1 MPIRVGFDLV
11 SVAEV
16 DEELRS
22 PQRDRY
28 LARLYTE
35 AEVADCTAGALVS
48 AERLAARFA
57 AKEATFKVLPSSE
70 VGISLRE
77 IEVVQAPSGA
87 VELVLHGS
95 AAERARSGGIVALSL
110 SLSHEAGMAG
120 AVVVAETRTA

>member
-28 LARLYTE
+28 LARIYTE
-35 AEVADCTAGALVS
+35 REVADCTAGALVS

-57 AKEATFKVLPSSE
+57 AKEATFKVLPASE

-77 IEVVQAPSGA
+77 IEVVQATSGA

-95 AAERARSGGIVALSL
+95 AAERAGRAGIVALSL